1 MSDPSENSD
10 NKNEPQ
16 PDKTENQSNLKLRI
30 NLNTYSSLT
39 ISRFS
44 PLHKQSPKA
53 GKNTNDQNAS
63 PITFKNRLQIK
74 EKESSEQRNKIIKP
88 ESFHVI
94 IHALKILNYPFRGL
108 N

>member
-10 NKNEPQ
+10 DKNEPQ
-16 PDKTENQSNLKLRI
+16 ADQTSNLKLRL
-30 NLNTYSSLT
+30 NLNTFSSLT

-44 PLHKQSPKA
+44 PLHKMSP
-53 GKNTNDQNAS
+53 GKYANDQNAS
-63 PITFKNRLQIK
+63 PLTFKSKLQMK

-94 IHALKILNYPFRGL
+94 VHALKFINYPFRGL

>member
-10 NKNEPQ
+10 DKNEPQ
-16 PDKTENQSNLKLRI
+16 ADQTENKSNLKIRLNI
-30 NLNTYSSLT
+30 NTYSSLT

-44 PLHKQSPKA
+44 PVHKMTPK
-53 GKNTNDQNAS
+53 GRKNSNDQNSS
-63 PITFKNRLQIK
+63 PLTFKNKLQMR
-74 EKESSEQRNKIIKP
+74 EKESSEIRNKIIKP

-94 IHALKILNYPFRGL
+94 IHALKIIKYPFRGL